1 MPLNSIASDGRC
13 NNTENKFMRII
24 ATWILNAA
32 ALLLVAYL
40 LPGIRVDGF
49 FSALIAAMLLGLINA
64 LLRPLL
70 ILLTLPV
77 TFVTLGL
84 FVLVINGLLFWLA
97 GSVLK
102 GFDVSGFWAGLTG
115 SLLYSAL
122 SFILSFMLRKKN
134 FQQGP
139 VIIDHEKL

>member
-1 MPLNSIASDGRC
+1 
-13 NNTENKFMRII
+13 MRII
-24 ATWILNAA
+24 ATWILNAL
-32 ALLLVAYL
+32 ALLAVAYL

-49 FSALIAAMLLGLINA
+49 FSALIAAMLLGLINV

-84 FVLVINGLLFWLA
+84 FVLVINGLLFWFA

-134 FQQGP
+134 SQQGP